1 MKKGINKNG
10 ILWIQEGNIFNCF
23 YQLTNDIE
31 LHKTFENISFDSISN
46 LTFNELLNEQGDVE
60 KNNTGEIDAE

>member
-46 LTFNELLNEQGDVE
+46 LTFNELLNEQGEVE

>member
-46 LTFNELLNEQGDVE
+46 LTFNELLNEQGEVE
-60 KNNTGEIDAE
+60 KNNTGENDTE